1 MAAMSV
7 AGNWVGAHLG
17 VRNGAALIR
26 PVVVLVCAGLFAK
39 LLFDALH

>member
-1 MAAMSV
+1 
-7 AGNWVGAHLG
+7 LG

-39 LLFDALH
+39 LLFDALR